1 MPHNLAWYWSILFG
15 FLLAEIAS
23 LATTAYLHRASAH
36 RSVTFRWPASF
47 TFELILWLTTGIKR
61 DEWVAVHLKH
71 HAHTD
76 IPGDPH
82 SPVLLGLWPVQLG
95 NVFLYRNAIRSDKN
109 IVVNYAKH
117 IELSWAERNIFRSPI
132 LGLVFGITLLWYALG
147 LVPMLIIAGTHT
159 FLYVFVLNSLINGWC
174 HVRGYKNF
182 PRAAA
187 FNNRLIAWLTGGEG
201 LHNNHHEKPWNP
213 SLRHKPSE
221 VDLGWIF
228 IRFLCFMKLA
238 RLARA

>member
-1 MPHNLAWYWSILFG
+1 MLHNLPWYWSILFG
-15 FLLAEIAS
+15 FLLAEIAT
-23 LATTAYLHRASAH
+23 LVTTVYLHRASTH
-36 RSVTFRWPASF
+36 RSIIFGPSASF
-47 TFELILWLTTGIKR
+47 VSQLVLWLTTGIKR

-76 IPGDPH
+76 VPGDPH
-82 SPVLLGLWPVQLG
+82 SPVILGLLPVQLG
-95 NVFLYRNAIRSDKN
+95 NFFLYRKAIRDDKD
-109 IVVNYAKH
+109 IVANYAKH

-132 LGLVFGITLLWYALG
+132 LGLALGITLLLWALG
-147 LVPMLIIAGTHT
+147 LVPMLIVAGAHT
-159 FLYVFVLNSLINGWC
+159 LLYVFVLNSLINGWC

-182 PRAAA
+182 PGTPA
-187 FNNRLIAWLTGGEG
+187 FNNRFIAWFTGGEG
-201 LHNNHHEKPWNP
+201 LHNNHHEKPWSP

-228 IRFLCFMKLA
+228 IRFLCFFKLA